1 MRPCSPSRK
10 IRAPVVSPAGRVR
23 FCMSAIMS
31 CIRRPRFFIFRKW
44 RARSWGNLA
53 RFLVWLFPVVAVA
66 EPEMRLP
73 LLLVPALVRAALVL
87 FLRWRGRAVG
97 RRIGAIAGATVDVVC
112 EEPVRAHLDLADDG
126 ATLRALGRLFDF
138 LGQMTLV
145 GILGRVFDLLCHDGP
160 PRMVRAGWS
169 WFHDCLGGILPF
181 RSASS
186 VAENVAPRK
195 PATIRTMP
203 TASRTILDG
212 GVSLTSSD
220 HLTMLSR
227 HVRMVLPLPPLALLP
242 WRQVL

>member
-31 CIRRPRFFIFRKW
+31 CIRRPRFSIFRKW

-145 GILGRVFDLLCHDGP
+145 GIL
-160 PRMVRAGWS
+160 
-169 WFHDCLGGILPF
+169 PF

-212 GVSLTSSD
+212 GVSLTLND
-220 HLTMLSR
+220 L
-227 HVRMVLPLPPLALLP
+227 
-242 WRQVL
+242 